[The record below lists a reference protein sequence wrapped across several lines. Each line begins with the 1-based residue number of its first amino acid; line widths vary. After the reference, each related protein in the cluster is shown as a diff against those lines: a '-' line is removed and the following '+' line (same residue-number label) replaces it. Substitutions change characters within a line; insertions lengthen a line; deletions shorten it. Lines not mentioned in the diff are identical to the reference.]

1 MISRRSV
8 EATEQKLDGRTLAGY
23 AAVYG
28 QDSREIVEGGRKF
41 TERIAPGAFNE
52 TLASGA
58 DVKLYYNH
66 DASMPLAR
74 TKSGTLTLDSRAD
87 GLHYTATLPET
98 TLGND
103 VRTLLERGDLT
114 GEMSFG
120 FYVERD
126 TWNAKRTERRIESAR
141 LVEISLVQ
149 DPAYDLT
156 SSSLRCV
163 NAAFTDAVAARL
175 ELHIRRLK
183 LWNT

>member
-1 MISRRSV
+1 V
-8 EATEQKLDGRTLAGY
+8 
-23 AAVYG
+23 
-28 QDSREIVEGGRKF
+28 
-41 TERIAPGAFNE
+41 
-52 TLASGA
+52 
-58 DVKLYYNH
+58 
-66 DASMPLAR
+66 
-74 TKSGTLTLDSRAD
+74 RA
-87 GLHYTATLPET
+87 
-98 TLGND
+98 
-103 VRTLLERGDLT
+103 LLERGDLT

-149 DPAYDLT
+149 DPAYELT

-163 NAAFTDAVAARL
+163 NAALTDAVAARL